1 MTTPLLKLLSNAKT
15 RTLVLLAIVILSIGV
30 IIAVMSMNKVGGPLE
45 NRPSK
50 TTQVPQGVE
59 STPGAKTSERYRELQ
74 EKANTVGSE
83 KAEKKGSTFIPTI
96 VADNKSN
103 NNCELQNEFSSAL
116 NPNKGKTAKN
126 NAKPTKK
133 LDLAAI
139 MAAHPELKAIIAA
152 NPVLA
157 AMFAKNP
164 ELAEMVAQYPE
175 LAEMLAKN
183 PVLATLLAKNPELA
197 AILAAHPEL
206 AAMLAKNPE
215 LAAILAKN
223 PELAELLAKNP
234 ELAAMLAKNPAL
246 AAMLA
251 KNPELADLLLKN
263 PMLVDML
270 AKNPALA
277 AMLAKNPEL
286 ADMLAKNPELADMLA
301 KNPMLAEMLAKN
313 PALAAMLA
321 AHPELADMI
330 AKNPELADLL
340 AQNPELADLLL
351 NNPELAMQ
359 MIATKNPRL
368 AKMLSQQNKNEG
380 LLQLADKQRQTQL
393 SAEKMTALSEQRS
406 KAIETVAQAMEEQ
419 TKAAFNAWTE
429 TPQQTYISSSNK
441 TSGDKET
448 NSKDKHN
455 SADTTDTRAV
465 VLKAGTILFAV
476 LETAIN
482 SDEPGPIMAKLVQPP
497 FKDAKLMGTIAA
509 TSGGAEK
516 LTLHFDTMSIPTEPM
531 SNKIAAVAIDP
542 DTARTALASD
552 VDHHYLLRYGTLFGS
567 AFLQGYAQ
575 SVASAGTTTA
585 SVNSTTGTASSTTTA
600 PLNPKQ
606 QLFAGVAQMGTKM
619 GNQFGKVF
627 DTKPTITIKAGTG
640 LGILVLA
647 DVKLGPEPKADPAM
661 KPQPNNGQNNPPQ
674 LTNNNTVPQSSNG
687 NLVGLANTMGQNAP
701 APQQVPSIAPIIP
714 ATTVNQ
720 ANQETH

>member
-15 RTLVLLAIVILSIGV
+15 RTLVLLAIGILSVGV
-30 IIAVMSMNKVGGPLE
+30 IIAVISINKAGGPLE

-74 EKANTVGSE
+74 EKANTIGSE

-116 NPNKGKTAKN
+116 NLNKGKTS
-126 NAKPTKK
+126 KPTKK

-152 NPVLA
+152 HPALA
-157 AMFAKNP
+157 SMFAKYP

-175 LAEMLAKN
+175 LADMLAKN
-183 PVLATLLAKNPELA
+183 PELAAMLAKNPELA

-206 AAMLAKNPE
+206 AD
-215 LAAILAKN
+215 
-223 PELAELLAKNP
+223 
-234 ELAAMLAKNPAL
+234 MLAKNPAL
-246 AAMLA
+246 AA
-251 KNPELADLLLKN
+251 
-263 PMLVDML
+263 ML

-286 ADMLAKNPELADMLA
+286 ADMLAKNPELA
-301 KNPMLAEMLAKN
+301 EML
-313 PALAAMLA
+313 L
-321 AHPELADMI
+321 
-330 AKNPELADLL
+330 
-340 AQNPELADLLL
+340 QNPELAELLL
-351 NNPELAMQ
+351 NNPELAAQ
-359 MIATKNPRL
+359 MIAAKNPRL
-368 AKMLSQQNKNEG
+368 AKMLSQQNKNDG
-380 LLQLADKQRQTQL
+380 LIQTADKQRLTQL
-393 SAEKMTALSEQRS
+393 SAEKMASLNEQRS

-419 TKAAFNAWTE
+419 TKTALAAWNDI
-429 TPQQTYISSSNK
+429 PQQTYISSSNK
-441 TSGDKET
+441 TSGEKGS
-448 NSKDKHN
+448 NSKDK
-455 SADTTDTRAV
+455 SDSVDTTDTRPV

-497 FKDAKLMGTIAA
+497 FKDAKLMGAIAT
-509 TSGGAEK
+509 TSGAAEK

-531 SNKIAAVAIDP
+531 SNKITAVAIDP
-542 DTARTALASD
+542 DTARTAMASD
-552 VDHHYLLRYGTLFGS
+552 VDHHYFLKYGTVLGS

-575 SVASAGTTTA
+575 SIASAGTTSTSINGATA
-585 SVNSTTGTASSTTTA
+585 TVSSTTTA
-600 PLNPKQ
+600 EKLNPRQ
-606 QLFAGVAQMGTKM
+606 QIFAGVAQVATKF
-619 GNQFGKVF
+619 GNQLGKVF

-647 DVKLGPEPKADPAM
+647 DVKLGPEPKTDPAT
-661 KPQPNNGQNNPPQ
+661 KQQPSNAQNNQPQ
-674 LTNNNTVPQSSNG
+674 LVNNNSVQQNSSSNS
-687 NLVGLANTMGQNAP
+687 VGLLNAITQNAP
-701 APQQVPSIAPIIP
+701 TPQAPPIVPIIP
-714 ATTVNQ
+714 PTTINQ
-720 ANQETH
+720 ANQETN